1 MISLEVNF
9 SHSSSGKQSTVNSCQ
24 GAKNRGFF
32 DSPLISDQQRAIV
45 SWGPEVT
52 CRDFFFPSIFRHVF
66 TLLNSITWHQEAC
79 REKNLQG
86 EELVFALGWKS
97 DTINENNNWTLWAW
111 IGMKHNTKSMFVI
124 PIVLINCLWRALS
137 NAHGSI
143 FSFFVVFNLYP
154 LLHPVPSSLF
164 SSRKKK
170 SEKLWTCYRLTSEN
184 TFQWDFRTRIQIY
197 FPFQCQDDMGERNEV
212 ISQPSA

>member
-1 MISLEVNF
+1 MISLEVNV

-32 DSPLISDQQRAIV
+32 DSPLISDQQHAIV

-52 CRDFFFPSIFRHVF
+52 CRDFFFPSVFRHVF

-111 IGMKHNTKSMFVI
+111 IGMKQNTKSMFVI
-124 PIVLINCLWRALS
+124 PIVLINCLWRALC

-170 SEKLWTCYRLTSEN
+170 EIWATLDMLQT
-184 TFQWDFRTRIQIY
+184 DFRKHLSVRLQ
-197 FPFQCQDDMGERNEV
+197 N
-212 ISQPSA
+212 